1 MTDANLV
8 IVRHGQS
15 EWNRDR
21 RMTGWSDVALNARG
35 REEARDVG
43 RLLRQAGCRFDLA
56 WTSWLQ
62 RAAQTLEI
70 VLEELGQPDLPVHRD
85 WRLNERH
92 YGAMQGMSR
101 QQAAR
106 EFGLR
111 QYAGWQ
117 SGFALRPPAVSE
129 DDPRY
134 PGNDP
139 RYAGIDPASLPVAES
154 MEDTLGRVM
163 PCWREDIVPAL
174 RAGQRVLV
182 VAHKTSVRVL
192 RKHLEG
198 ISDEGISALTVRTG
212 EPLLYHLD
220 ADLRVRWQRSLNP
233 SGRFRRFAQ
242 AALAR
247 WIHSAR
253 PEKRV

>member
-1 MTDANLV
+1 MSEANLV

-21 RMTGWSDVALNARG
+21 RMTGWSDVPLNPRG
-35 REEARDVG
+35 REEARHVG
-43 RLLRQAGCRFDLA
+43 RLLREAGCRFDLA
-56 WTSWLQ
+56 FTSWLQ
-62 RAAQTLEI
+62 RAAETLEI
-70 VLEELGQPDLPVHRD
+70 VLAELGQSDLPVSRS

-111 QYAGWQ
+111 KYASCQ
-117 SGFALRPPAVSE
+117 SGFVQRPPAVAE

-139 RYAGIDPASLPVAES
+139 RYAGIDPAILPAAES
-154 MEDTLGRVM
+154 MEDTLTRVM
-163 PCWREDIVPAL
+163 PCWQEEIGPAL
-174 RAGQRVLV
+174 SAGERVLV

-192 RKHLEG
+192 RKLLEG
-198 ISDEGISALTVRTG
+198 ISDEDISALTIRTG
-212 EPLLYHLD
+212 EPIVYSLD
-220 ADLRVRWQRSLNP
+220 AALSVRWQKSLNP
-233 SGRFRRFAQ
+233 SGRFRRLAQ

-247 WIHSAR
+247 WIHSGR

>member
-1 MTDANLV
+1 MTEANLV

-21 RMTGWSDVALNARG
+21 RMTGWSDVPLNARG

-43 RLLRQAGCRFDLA
+43 RLLREAGCRFDLA
-56 WTSWLQ
+56 FTSWLQ
-62 RAAQTLEI
+62 RAAETLEI
-70 VLEELGQPDLPVHRD
+70 VLAELGQTDLPVSRS

-101 QQAAR
+101 QQAVR

-117 SGFALRPPAVSE
+117 SGFAQRPPAVAE

-139 RYAGIDPASLPVAES
+139 RYAEVGPASLPVAES
-154 MEDTLGRVM
+154 MQDTLGRVM
-163 PCWREDIVPAL
+163 PCWREEIGPAL
-174 RAGQRVLV
+174 KAGKRVLV

-192 RKHLEG
+192 RKQLEG
-198 ISDEGISALTVRTG
+198 ISDEDISAMTVRTG
-212 EPLLYHLD
+212 EPIVYSLD
-220 ADLRVRWQRSLNP
+220 VALGVRWQKSLNP
-233 SGRFRRFAQ
+233 SSRFRRIAQ

-247 WIHSAR
+247 WIHSGRA
-253 PEKRV
+253 EKTV